1 MFCYDAF
8 THTNAQSCALGC
20 IKRACVCLTAN
31 QCRHQNEKPSHR
43 KTPMMHA
50 GPLSAGNL
58 FLPREKPAIFRAD
71 FIWFCI
77 LSGVLSGD
85 LFLSQ

>member
-1 MFCYDAF
+1 
-8 THTNAQSCALGC
+8 
-20 IKRACVCLTAN
+20 
-31 QCRHQNEKPSHR
+31 
-43 KTPMMHA
+43 MMHA